1 MYGRGQPMFLSP
13 ILRPILG
20 WSGVRRAVAAGGM
33 SLLLA
38 ALVAAGTP
46 RVVAAPASPPS
57 LRLLF
62 VGASITAGDYA
73 NSPAQAYPGLVAAR
87 LKAEGYDVHL
97 RVIAHPG
104 ATAEMAEQWN
114 LKIPSDVLVVHLVTN
129 DFARN
134 TRLSTYRTAY
144 SQVLR
149 ELRHSSAR
157 ARLVCLGG
165 WDNPR
170 AVNRTG
176 IPAGWYDQVAQA
188 ACSAAGGSYL
198 DISGIYLQRSDHGP
212 AGMVTT
218 LGIRDGFHPND
229 RGHQRLAAAVLGAL
243 NVPRPVPS
251 GGTGSRRE

>member
-1 MYGRGQPMFLSP
+1 MFP
-13 ILRPILG
+13 IRILR
-20 WSGVRRAVAAGGM
+20 WSGAWRVVLAGGV
-33 SLLLA
+33 SLLVA

-46 RVVAAPASPPS
+46 RVVAAPAGRPA

-73 NSPAQAYPGLVAAR
+73 NSPAQAYPALVAAR
-87 LKAEGYDVHL
+87 LHAEGYAVHL
-97 RVIAHPG
+97 RVVAHPG
-104 ATAEMAEQWN
+104 ATAEMARHWN
-114 LKIPSDVLVVHLVTN
+114 LEVPSDVLVVHLVTN

-134 TRLSTYRTAY
+134 SRLSTYRTAY
-144 SQVLR
+144 RQVLA

-176 IPAGWYDQVAQA
+176 VSAGRYDQVAQA
-188 ACSAAGGSYL
+188 ACKAAGGRYL
-198 DISGIYLQRSDHGP
+198 DISGVYLQRADRGP

-218 LGIRDGFHPND
+218 MGVRDGFHPND

-243 NVPRPVPS
+243 DLPRPAHS
-251 GGTGSRRE
+251 GGTASRRE